1 MFFENIYD
9 EFAVSADFVNL
20 MGLIYLRSGHILKA
34 MPQFLKATSMDVS
47 HVTGANS
54 FIPTY
59 NLGFINEMM
68 GDKKT
73 AILLYQKCGDFKPAL
88 DRLNVLNAET

>member
-1 MFFENIYD
+1 
-9 EFAVSADFVNL
+9 

-34 MPQFLKATSMDVS
+34 MPQFLKATTMEVA

-68 GDKKT
+68 GDKNT
-73 AILLYQKCGDFKPAL
+73 AILLYQKCGNFNPAL
-88 DRLNVLNAET
+88 ERLQALK